1 MFSESQI
8 KNMLFIDVE
17 TVASHVNHADMAA
30 NNPALAEH
38 WSRKAKVIVSPKA
51 GKPELAHLSEA
62 ELYEQ
67 EAPLYTEFSK
77 IVTISIG
84 QVVFGD
90 DGEPQ
95 FKVKSYYS
103 DDEGEILEGFNKA
116 LFALF
121 GRNPGLQIVGH
132 NILGFDM
139 PLILRKFVKH
149 GLEIPPKLMLHDI
162 KPWDSCLIDTN
173 AIWKFGS
180 WVGCTLDLLCTEL
193 DIPSPK
199 QDIKGYE
206 VSEAYWN
213 RQELERIKEYCEN
226 DVKATA
232 NVILRMA
239 RKSICY

>member
-1 MFSESQI
+1 MFDESQI
-8 KNMLFIDVE
+8 KNMLFLDVE
-17 TVASHVNHADMAA
+17 TVASYSSYDEMVKA
-30 NNPALAEH
+30 NPALAVH
-38 WSRKAKVIVSPKA
+38 WSKKAKVIVSPKA

-84 QVVFGD
+84 QVVFDASGQP
-90 DGEPQ
+90 E

-103 DDEGEILEGFNKA
+103 DNEYDILEGFNKA

-121 GRNPGLQIVGH
+121 GRSPSLKLVGH

-139 PLILRKFVKH
+139 PLILRKFVQH
-149 GLEIPPKLMLHDI
+149 GLEIHPKLMLHDI

-180 WVGCTLDLLCTEL
+180 WVGCTLDLLCATL

-199 QDIKGYE
+199 QDIGGHE

-213 RQELERIKEYCEN
+213 RQELERIKTYCEN

-232 NVILRMA
+232 NIILKMA
-239 RKSICY
+239 RKPICY

>member
-17 TVASHVNHADMAA
+17 TVASHVNHAEMKAQ
-30 NNPALAEH
+30 NPALAEH

-51 GKPELAHLSEA
+51 GKPELAHLSEE

-84 QVVFGD
+84 QVVFD
-90 DGEPQ
+90 DAGNPQ
-95 FKVKSYYS
+95 FKVKSYAS
-103 DDEGEILEGFNKA
+103 DDEQVILEGFNKA

-121 GRNPGLQIVGH
+121 GRSPNMQIVGH

-139 PLILRKFVKH
+139 PLILRKFVKY
-149 GLEIPPKLMLHDI
+149 GIQIPPKLMLHDI
-162 KPWDSCLIDTN
+162 KPWDSCLLDTN

-180 WVGCTLDLLCTEL
+180 WVGCPLDLLCTEL

-206 VSEAYWN
+206 VSEAYWK
-213 RQELERIKEYCEN
+213 RQELARITTYCEN
-226 DVKATA
+226 DVRATA
-232 NVILRMA
+232 NIILRMA
-239 RKSICY
+239 RKELCY

>member
-1 MFSESQI
+1 MFNQQEI

-17 TVASHVNHADMAA
+17 TVTSHINHADMVEK
-30 NNPALAEH
+30 NPVLAGH
-38 WSRKAKVIVSPKA
+38 WSNKAKVIVSPKA

-67 EAPLYTEFSK
+67 EAPLYSEFSK
-77 IVTISIG
+77 IVTVSIG
-84 QVVFGD
+84 QVVFD
-90 DGEPQ
+90 DAGQPQ
-95 FKVKSYYS
+95 FKVKSYTS
-103 DDEGEILEGFNKA
+103 DDEEEIMTGLQKA

-121 GRNPGLQIVGH
+121 NREPKLKLVGH

-139 PLILRKFVKH
+139 PLILRKFVKYN
-149 GLEIPPKLMLHDI
+149 LEIPRQLMLHDI

-180 WVGCTLDLLCTEL
+180 WVGCTLDLLCATL

-199 QDIKGYE
+199 ADLKGYE

-213 RQELERIKEYCEN
+213 RKELARIQTYCEN

-232 NVILRMA
+232 NIVLKMA
-239 RKSICY
+239 RQPICY